1 MCTLITL
8 CFILIFVTGKQS
20 PRFTVLQN
28 CDMMGLQTTT
38 TAVAAGKRKFDSTTP
53 APLPDPDAPPAKSGK
68 WDTLTAPQQPPAVTP
83 SSATDDCIARL
94 RAVAV
99 PAADTWRAPA
109 PSLAATLLSEDEF
122 EDDEFED
129 ELSDEEKCAGM
140 VPPFDPPR
148 FATPVP
154 QISYGRY
161 QSADYW
167 QYYQPPQQQT
177 IRCEE
182 NGKSYLEL
190 GAAPQ
195 AKTRVRCCDGRTRW
209 CHVPCYRQRRL
220 AVLNLSMCK
229 LARYRQCSDP
239 SLRRSVLICNT
250 LRRLEREME
259 ADPPEPS
266 YPLLPEMT
274 PPTRPCPVP
283 EAGYEQSLREVACS
297 SGRATPF
304 PSSAPD
310 TDSGIGDEDTRPI
323 NWGSVLSL
331 SSQTDLESLNN
342 NELYAELGLSDN
354 DEEWKE
360 PRTEPTAEW
369 DGLMHVLVGGT

>member
-1 MCTLITL
+1 MGVRRRGQAREGTKSCA
-8 CFILIFVTGKQS
+8 
-20 PRFTVLQN
+20 
-28 CDMMGLQTTT
+28 MMGLQATT
-38 TAVAAGKRKFDSTTP
+38 TAVVTGKRKFESLDAEVTP
-53 APLPDPDAPPAKSGK
+53 NAKSCK
-68 WDTLTAPQQPPAVTP
+68 WESS
-83 SSATDDCIARL
+83 SSASTSSDDCIARL

-99 PAADTWRAPA
+99 PAADAWRAPT
-109 PSLAATLLSEDEF
+109 PSLAASLLSEDEF
-122 EDDEFED
+122 DDDEFED
-129 ELSDEEKCAGM
+129 ELSDDEKCAGM

-154 QISYGRY
+154 QQPYGRY
-161 QSADYW
+161 QSQTDYW

-190 GAAPQ
+190 GASPQ
-195 AKTRVRCCDGRTRW
+195 VKTRVRCCDGRTRW

-266 YPLLPEMT
+266 YPMLPEMT
-274 PPTRPCPVP
+274 PPTRPCPVTEP
-283 EAGYEQSLREVACS
+283 NNYEQSLRDMACS

-304 PSSAPD
+304 PSAAPD
-310 TDSGIGDEDTRPI
+310 TDSGLGDEDSELGRPI
-323 NWGSVLSL
+323 NWSSVLSL
-331 SSQTDLESLNN
+331 TSQSDLEAMNN
-342 NELYAELGLSDN
+342 NELYAELGLSNNSD
-354 DEEWKE
+354 EWKE
-360 PRTEPTAEW
+360 PSTSRTDSVNEW
-369 DGLMHVLVGGT
+369 DGFVQVLVGGT